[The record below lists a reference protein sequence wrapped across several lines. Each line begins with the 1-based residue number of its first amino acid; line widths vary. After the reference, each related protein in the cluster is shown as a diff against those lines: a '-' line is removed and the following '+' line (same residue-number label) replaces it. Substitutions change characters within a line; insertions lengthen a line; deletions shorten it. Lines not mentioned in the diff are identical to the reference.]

1 MDLSHGHIQKT
12 AVIDRELSRLYLDI
26 VALLETCIAGSGSLK
41 EENYSFSGK
50 ASMSTSTDFVVLALL
65 SEIALY
71 SQSAFLWEF

>member
-50 ASMSTSTDFVVLALL
+50 A
-65 SEIALY
+65 
-71 SQSAFLWEF
+71 